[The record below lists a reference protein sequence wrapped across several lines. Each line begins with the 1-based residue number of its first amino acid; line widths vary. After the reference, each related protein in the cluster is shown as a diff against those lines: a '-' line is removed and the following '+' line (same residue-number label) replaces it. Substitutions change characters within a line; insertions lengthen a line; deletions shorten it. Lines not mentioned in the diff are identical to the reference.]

1 MATATVLSPTHVFA
15 SEIPDNQALPSWKVP
30 ATTQEPLDWV
40 SLETIDLNDL
50 DSDDPAVRASLISR
64 SKYALSVDGFLY
76 VVGTGVT
83 QETIERQLAI
93 TQHIIKGIADE
104 EKAGHTAKLSEG
116 SYRGHKPKGIWSREG
131 VVDNIE
137 HYNFES
143 PSFDGN
149 IDQHPTSLRPFL
161 PEIRAFADYTYNH
174 IVRKILEIISLILE
188 LPPDALWKLHSQDGV
203 IGDSCQRYMG
213 YHPKSQED
221 EEKTKNIWSKGHT
234 DYNTLS
240 LLFSQPIAALQIL
253 TPNNEWKWVQ
263 HHDGAVVVN
272 VADALD
278 FLTGGVLKATRHRVV
293 RPPTDQSDITRLILI
308 HFARARG
315 SLVLNPL
322 YESPIVKR
330 DGVHAFQDR
339 IDAGERAPTQ
349 AEWLAERIKR
359 TGHEEYTEHKKPGEG
374 RVQEQVLGRQV
385 EYYV

>member
-1 MATATVLSPTHVFA
+1 MTTAAVLSPVDAFA
-15 SEIPDNQALPSWKVP
+15 PQIQGNQALPVWKVP
-30 ATTQEPLDWV
+30 TTTKEPLDWV

-50 DSDDPAVRASLISR
+50 DSNDPSVRANLISR
-64 SKYALSVDGFLY
+64 SKHALSVDGFLY
-76 VVGTGVT
+76 VIGTGVT
-83 QETIERQLAI
+83 QEIIERQLAI
-93 TQHIIKGIADE
+93 AQHIIQGIADE
-104 EKAGHTAKLSEG
+104 EKVGYTAKLSEG

-137 HYNFES
+137 HYNFET

-149 IDQHPTSLRPFL
+149 IDQHPPSLRSLL
-161 PEIRAFADYTYNH
+161 PEIQAFADYTYNH
-174 IVRKILEIISLILE
+174 IVRKILEIISLVLE
-188 LPPDALWKLHSQDGV
+188 LPSDALWKLHSQDGV

-213 YHPKSQED
+213 YHPRSQED
-221 EEKTKNIWSKGHT
+221 EEKTKHIWSKGHT
-234 DYNTLS
+234 DYNTIS

-253 TPNNEWKWVQ
+253 RPDNKWKWVQ
-263 HHDGAVVVN
+263 HRDGAIVVN

-278 FLTGGVLKATRHRVV
+278 FLTGGVLKATRHRVI

-315 SLVLNPL
+315 DLVLNPL
-322 YESPIVKR
+322 YESPIVGR

-359 TGHEEYTEHKKPGEG
+359 TGHEKYTEDKKPDEG
-374 RVQEQVLGRQV
+374 KVQERVLGRKV
-385 EYYV
+385 DYYV